1 MPTAIQK
8 IEQKTDQKID
18 NCYLITAAAVQATL
32 KFEHFDPVY
41 LTQLPATRQQSNG
54 RATVWFFNIS
64 EADQAVLRHY
74 HRGGVAAKFSSDQF
88 LWTGINRTRAVAEYR
103 LSEWMYSQ
111 GLPVTEPLGAR
122 VQRHGIYY
130 TCDLITRLHPN
141 SKTLAQL
148 LADTTEENVWYETGN
163 AIGKIH
169 QLNIWHSD
177 LNAHNILID
186 KHNQVKL
193 IDFDRCKRR
202 SGQRWKAQNL
212 DRLRRSLNKLQRQ
225 KEIQH
230 VKDSM
235 WQTLLNG
242 YSLSSTR
249 GGSTRGGSTR
259 GGSIKGNNSSR

>member
-1 MPTAIQK
+1 M
-8 IEQKTDQKID
+8 
-18 NCYLITAAAVQATL
+18 
-32 KFEHFDPVY
+32 
-41 LTQLPATRQQSNG
+41 
-54 RATVWFFNIS
+54 
-64 EADQAVLRHY
+64 RHY
-74 HRGGVAAKFSSDQF
+74 HRGGVAAKFSNDQF
-88 LWTGINRTRAVAEYR
+88 LWTGINSTRAVAEYR

-122 VQRHGIYY
+122 VQRQGIYY

-148 LADTTEENVWYETGN
+148 LADTTKENVWHETGN

-186 KHNQVKL
+186 EHDQVKL

-202 SGQRWKAQNL
+202 SGERWKAQNL
-212 DRLRRSLNKLQRQ
+212 DRLRRSLNKLQRL

-249 GGSTRGGSTR
+249 GR
-259 GGSIKGNNSSR
+259 SI